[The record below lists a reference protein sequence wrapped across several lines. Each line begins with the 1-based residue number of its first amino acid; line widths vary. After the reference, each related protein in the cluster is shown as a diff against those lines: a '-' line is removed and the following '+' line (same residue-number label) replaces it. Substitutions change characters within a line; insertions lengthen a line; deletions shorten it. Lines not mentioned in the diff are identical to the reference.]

1 MLIEVKV
8 VAVAK
13 SDLKKIVIEAFF
25 GDSYFFCRL
34 FKRVFL
40 MLPTLI
46 AGSRIVLS
54 PFYNFFDDV
63 SDSALFGSSASFS
76 FDLIVLFTD
85 FFLFVISVG
94 LYGLG
99 VHESIDVHKS

>member
-1 MLIEVKV
+1 M
-8 VAVAK
+8 
-13 SDLKKIVIEAFF
+13 
-25 GDSYFFCRL
+25 
-34 FKRVFL
+34 
-40 MLPTLI
+40 
-46 AGSRIVLS
+46 
-54 PFYNFFDDV
+54 